1 MISTHFYTRYGL
13 ALLMQE
19 KNISQIEDITPSMLG
34 SLIQNGLDHFRMQ
47 PIISSENSEKIKFQ
61 YVNEKFLL
69 NNTKYISKQCNEGFF
84 LCPNIITIDLQAKN
98 SWQALIKMKKTLLKN
113 VNLTMRETATM
124 SIMPLTSKFNNGKS
138 SPSSPSVSLLEA
150 CLCMITTST
159 PHKPALHIREK
170 ISYISTAIIPDL
182 ELNDLVKF
190 ISLFKDMQLT
200 QVNNVMEGSI
210 KREEDKVEYRRP
222 NLSNGN
228 FPYAPRRP
236 ELASAALLG
245 AIGRFAKATEYPNT
259 NAEEVLEKLINRPI
273 YIISYGKAQSVT
285 YNHYIVDL
293 AKNNRLNTIIDALGR
308 FIVYSSDSKN
318 RKNIKQKRDIFF
330 LFASRFLQLF
340 DKQSFREFIATR
352 GEYPKELKVLLTTYY
367 RSVMKIDPKVINSAS
382 ALGHWLNQIAYFA
395 SANENKGKSYQDIT
409 DGKAKIIVE
418 LESSAFSAKTPTAL
432 VSQIITRAGR
442 ISGQDAPKEVQL
454 FIQKVISGEL
464 GESEKES
471 LENAKNMVV
480 VFARIR
486 SSKDEL
492 IVESDSMEEEVS
504 EVSKDEIQLTEEE
517 QELN

>member
-1 MISTHFYTRYGL
+1 MISNHFYTRYGL

-19 KNISQIEDITPSMLG
+19 KNISQIEDITPTMLG
-34 SLIQNGLDHFRMQ
+34 SLIQTGLDHFRLQ
-47 PIISSENSEKIKFQ
+47 PIVSSEDNDKIKFQ
-61 YVNEKFLL
+61 YAKEKFLS
-69 NNTKYISKQCNEGFF
+69 NNTKYISKHCNEGFY
-84 LCPNIITIDLQAKN
+84 LSPNIITIDLQAMN
-98 SWQALIKMKKTLLKN
+98 SWRALLKTKKMLLEN
-113 VNLTMRETATM
+113 VKLTKSEKATM
-124 SIMPLTSKFNNGKS
+124 SIMPLTSKFNNGKTS
-138 SPSSPSVSLLEA
+138 QSSPSVSFLEA
-150 CLCMITTST
+150 CLCLITTST
-159 PHKPALHIREK
+159 PYKPALHTREK

-182 ELNDLVKF
+182 ELNDMVKF

-200 QVNNVMEGSI
+200 QVNNMMEGSI
-210 KREEDKVEYRRP
+210 KREEDKLEYRRP

-228 FPYAPRRP
+228 FPHAPRRP

-308 FIVYSSDSKN
+308 FVAYSSDTKN
-318 RKNIKQKRDIFF
+318 KKNIKQKRNIFF

-367 RSVMKIDPKVINSAS
+367 RNVMKIDPKVINSAH

-454 FIQKVISGEL
+454 FIQKVIAGEL

-471 LENAKNMVV
+471 LENAKNMIV
-480 VFARIR
+480 VFSRIR
-486 SSKDEL
+486 SSKEEPT
-492 IVESDSMEEEVS
+492 IESDTMVEEVT
-504 EVSKDEIQLTEEE
+504 EDEIQLTEEE